1 MGRHLSFSCSPSL
14 GFETLRI
21 SKIVVKLVSFD
32 IWSGKICLGVLG
44 CSPAIPHG
52 FFCSIISWHVSHVHV
67 KQCRVKWKA
76 SVGCKSVVV
85 VLALQHISCACT
97 SFDHCVVFCYSAHQ
111 RTAVLTPAKLKL
123 QSVTNFILKMRQWHT
138 FRNIMILIITVVMI
152 IDHHYRHPCHQC
164 IVVSYHN
171 HSASLSTSSSSSPLA
186 MLCDELAAGWFTLRV
201 IYFDTRATLPIRPSA
216 NFSRPLQNYF
226 ILPSINSPELGTHQ
240 IFLESNNKSEQ
251 KHCKGDK

>member
-1 MGRHLSFSCSPSL
+1 MSFNITPVASGYHEIHPYSAMNIDSVKINTSL
-14 GFETLRI
+14 IMMKEWLFST
-21 SKIVVKLVSFD
+21 SAVLVYFVWLFST
-32 IWSGKICLGVLG
+32 V
-44 CSPAIPHG
+44 
-52 FFCSIISWHVSHVHV
+52 
-67 KQCRVKWKA
+67 
-76 SVGCKSVVV
+76 
-85 VLALQHISCACT
+85 
-97 SFDHCVVFCYSAHQ
+97 CVVFCYSAHQ

-201 IYFDTRATLPIRPSA
+201 IYFDTL
-216 NFSRPLQNYF
+216 
-226 ILPSINSPELGTHQ
+226 ILEQLYQSVRLLTSVGLCRTISSFHQ
-240 IFLESNNKSEQ
+240 
-251 KHCKGDK
+251 

>member
-21 SKIVVKLVSFD
+21 SKIIVKFVCFD

-85 VLALQHISCACT
+85 VLGSSVVLVYFVWLFST
-97 SFDHCVVFCYSAHQ
+97 VCVVFCYSAHQ
-111 RTAVLTPAKLKL
+111 RTAVLTPAKVKL

-201 IYFDTRATLPIRPSA
+201 IYFDTLIPEQLYQSVRLLTSA
-216 NFSRPLQNYF
+216 GLCRTISSF
-226 ILPSINSPELGTHQ
+226 HQ
-240 IFLESNNKSEQ
+240 
-251 KHCKGDK
+251 